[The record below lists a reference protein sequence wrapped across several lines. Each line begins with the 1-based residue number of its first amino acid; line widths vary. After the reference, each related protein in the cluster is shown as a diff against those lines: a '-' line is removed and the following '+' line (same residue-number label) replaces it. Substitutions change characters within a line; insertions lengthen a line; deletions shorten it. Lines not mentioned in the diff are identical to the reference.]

1 MGKKVVKLMIVGA
14 IAIAGFTGCAP
25 KTNIKALKAG
35 KVSDT
40 SVKSIAVLEFKND
53 NIGQSDL
60 ISTRLSNYKLD
71 GKNYFKVANRAN
83 IDAVLNEK
91 KLNDSGLVDID
102 DSRSKGLSQV
112 KTLMTGRVLDVGSSV
127 SGYYKTVKSRRC
139 AQYRRDK
146 RGRTYCTRYHTRQI
160 RCEARNY
167 TVQTNIKVIKVST
180 SRLLYTKN
188 YTASEKKSRC
198 QNDSTVL
205 PTKYQ
210 IAPKLADNIAA
221 QIIADI
227 APSYQSFNVE
237 LLDDPDIKYNSKQ
250 ETMLETSI
258 ELIEK
263 NRTKD
268 AATMLQKLN
277 RSTGSS
283 SYVALYNYGVAQ
295 EANGK
300 LEHALKLFKQAN
312 NIALKKGEVVDE
324 IPKAINRV
332 SANIIEQ
339 KKASGQI
346 KGK

>member
-1 MGKKVVKLMIVGA
+1 MYKNFIKLFVIGAVIVVGL
-14 IAIAGFTGCAP
+14 TGCAP
-25 KTNIKALKAG
+25 KTNIQALKAG

-53 NIGQSDL
+53 TIGQSDL

-83 IDAVLNEK
+83 IRAVLDEK

-112 KTLMTGRVLDVGSSV
+112 KTLMIGRVLDVGLSK
-127 SGYYKTVKSRRC
+127 SGYYKTVQSSSC
-139 AQYRRDK
+139 AQYATDK
-146 RGRTYCTRYHTRQI
+146 KGRKYCKRYHTRQI

-167 TVQTNIKVIKVST
+167 TVQTNIKVVKVST

-205 PTKYQ
+205 PTKHQ
-210 IAPKLADNIAA
+210 MAPRLADIIAS
-221 QIIADI
+221 QIVADI
-227 APSYQSFNVE
+227 APSYQNFSVE
-237 LLDDPDIKYNSKQ
+237 LLDDPDTNYNSSQ
-250 ETMLETSI
+250 ESLLETSI
-258 ELIEK
+258 KLIEK
-263 NRTKD
+263 GRTKD
-268 AATMLQKLN
+268 ASTMLQKLN

-300 LEHALKLFKQAN
+300 LEHALKLYSQAN
-312 NIALKKGEVVDE
+312 KKALQKGKVVDE
-324 IPKAINRV
+324 ISQAIHRV
-332 SANIIEQ
+332 SANIVEQ
-339 KKASGQI
+339 RKANKQI